1 MMNELHL
8 VELGE
13 YGVVMD
19 ADHVNTLVTKQ
30 ALESELDRLAM
41 GDSEVI
47 RRHNTNELVVTF
59 EDYRRF
65 IDERIA
71 SFSK

>member
-1 MMNELHL
+1 MNELHL

-19 ADHVNTLVTKQ
+19 VDHVNTLVTKQ
-30 ALESELDRLAM
+30 ALEAELDRLAM
-41 GDSEVI
+41 GDFEVI
-47 RRHNTNELVVTF
+47 RRRNTNELVVTF

-65 IDERIA
+65 IDERIV